1 MFNLEV
7 IALEIFPLIWSNNK
21 YQSINSITFEF
32 IKYLKMNKLL
42 YLIMAVMALS
52 CGNATN
58 QKGLNIPQEGLTFE
72 MDEEDSYTFDGYRND
87 ATMDLG
93 KLNQGEGTV
102 QIKSGSTLSASGI
115 ISESKP
121 FTFTH
126 DSMGYRLVMQKFNY
140 NLITASTAIFKIEP
154 FEILS
159 PEAIKDYHN
168 TKAFEDAVREKFK
181 VGQSFELIQRQ
192 GRSMDV
198 GKSILYFKIG
208 DITQGRTNISINLGE
223 ELIVSQNISPLQS
236 FAFKLGNV
244 DLILS
249 CDKFIDDLLDQG
261 FFSIRVASEDDLK
274 SLNERREEDPASAIS
289 GSSVV
294 QSSESTIPKDG
305 ASFMIYQRNSK
316 VFIGKKSNLTILIGD
331 ITDGQTSMT
340 LMDGSKEIS
349 SKSMTN
355 GQSISF
361 TFEKK
366 KYTVTCERLVNHA
379 MGNDEGYFR
388 IDPVK

>member
-1 MFNLEV
+1 
-7 IALEIFPLIWSNNK
+7 LILSINK
-21 YQSINSITFEF
+21 YQLINSITFEF

-52 CGNATN
+52 CGNSTN

-102 QIKSGSTLSASGI
+102 QIKSGSTLSASGV

-126 DSMGYRLVMQKFNY
+126 DSVGYRLVMQKFNY

-168 TKAFEDAVREKFK
+168 SKPFEDAVREKFQ

-274 SLNERREEDPASAIS
+274 TLNERREEDPASAIS

-331 ITDGQTSMT
+331 ITDGQTAMT
-340 LMDGSKEIS
+340 VIDGSKEIS

-366 KYTVTCERLVNHA
+366 KYTLTCERLVNHA